1 MYFHICRTKT
11 FVKIVYEFIYLQI
24 GWFYE
29 KLVIFGFDGTLADT
43 APEFYIVSIQQ
54 QLQWAMSLLNTAH
67 STE

>member
-29 KLVIFGFDGTLADT
+29 KLVVLALT
-43 APEFYIVSIQQ
+43 ALLPTQPPEFYIVSIQQ
-54 QLQWAMSLLNTAH
+54 QLQWAMSLSNTAH